1 MTREQIANHAYRRR
15 ASATSEDL
23 RQYRQPT
30 AQADDDVYDD
40 VWPPALPTSAR
51 RYQSVTTEQP
61 PVIFSGKRKYVLH
74 GSPPQQ
80 RQPPPPSKKRHHLFL
95 PVIFGM
101 LTMLALW
108 LGGALLITWWNTNQ
122 DDIHYGRPRTY
133 QTDFVVGHSDGSDR
147 PSHFIAI
154 NYHRHVEIIEFPG
167 GDTSKARIYQGPDL
181 YGDGQDLAVV
191 TLTFTDVNGDGKV
204 DMIINVGSAHIV
216 FINDN
221 GQFRAQKPGE

>member
-1 MTREQIANHAYRRR
+1 
-15 ASATSEDL
+15 
-23 RQYRQPT
+23 
-30 AQADDDVYDD
+30 
-40 VWPPALPTSAR
+40 
-51 RYQSVTTEQP
+51 
-61 PVIFSGKRKYVLH
+61 
-74 GSPPQQ
+74 
-80 RQPPPPSKKRHHLFL
+80 
-95 PVIFGM
+95 M
-101 LTMLALW
+101 LAMLALW

-133 QTDFVVGHSDGSDR
+133 QTDFVVGHSDGSDK